1 MLLFNFRDLWDKT
14 LYKSKKILRFYL
26 KTRSLFVWKFRNYW
40 WPQYIKLEVAA
51 LWTQTLF
58 GSLASRIYDEKEEE
72 AKGNPN
78 HKMSFCNWKKTSASD
93 TVAKFSNML
102 NFHSWPT
109 KNFIL
114 QAHIC
119 NKKTVR
125 EERAFAGNFCFYE
138 RWKLIAPF
146 ILHRNEQN
154 FKFRSLVVSAS
165 LKPKPIS
172 DSQNKCTHS
181 SI

>member
-1 MLLFNFRDLWDKT
+1 MSYLFLTRVLYMKPIVLWTCIGTKALWDFIYPNKFE
-14 LYKSKKILRFYL
+14 ILFTKQGHYFYQ
-26 KTRSLFVWKFRNYW
+26 SFRNYRR
-40 WPQYIKLEVAA
+40 PQYILLEAAA

-58 GSLASRIYDEKEEE
+58 GSLASSIYDEKEEE

-119 NKKTVR
+119 NNRTVR
-125 EERAFAGNFCFYE
+125 EKRTFAGNLCFYE
-138 RWKLIAPF
+138 RCI
-146 ILHRNEQN
+146 N
-154 FKFRSLVVSAS
+154 
-165 LKPKPIS
+165 
-172 DSQNKCTHS
+172 
-181 SI
+181 